1 MRRVAVFTVTSPS
14 SANIT
19 ATSTVA
25 NSSKKPSTHR
35 WMIQKRQLS
44 ITAKLVRG
52 PKKSAGR

>member
-1 MRRVAVFTVTSPS
+1 MTRVAVRAVTIPRTT
-14 SANIT
+14 NIT

-52 PKKSAGR
+52 P

>member
-1 MRRVAVFTVTSPS
+1 MRVAVRGVTRPS
-14 SANIT
+14 ATNIT

-44 ITAKLVRG
+44 MTAKFVRG
-52 PKKSAGR
+52 P